1 MLQKVKNIFKKPMT
15 LITILGIACVPAL
28 YNISFLTSM
37 WDPYGRLDQLP
48 VAVVNQDQSASF
60 QDKTLT
66 IGDDMVDNMKESK
79 SLDFHFVSEKNAE
92 KGLEEGDYYMVIT
105 LPKDLSEKASSLLT
119 NQPEPITISY
129 QTSKGHSFVAS
140 KMGESAMEK
149 LKTSVS
155 ETITETYTTAVFDS
169 MGEIQIGMVEA
180 ADVSQQLTNGAS
192 QLESGSQTLSNGLTT
207 LTTSGQALVT
217 GANQLATGV
226 VSYTDGVNQ
235 AATGSQILSSG
246 LTTYTNGVASL
257 ASGAEQLNANSS
269 QLIAGVGQLQSGAS
283 QVEQLVTGANQL
295 QAGLEQLASSTSLSA
310 EQSSQIQA
318 LLTGLP
324 QLQVAINQLNDS
336 LSSIG
341 GLAVDNSTL
350 SSLLT
355 EMGAQA
361 QGLLTA
367 AQADKTASIEAL
379 QTTAT
384 YQNLPADQQAE
395 LVGALQNSPSAT
407 ATVAQ
412 TILDQ
417 LSQLSQTLSSLQSLS
432 GMATQISQL
441 QSAVGQI
448 NTAANQAL
456 PGATTAIENLSSG
469 LNQVNTALNQQVLPG
484 TQTLTSGVSQLQM
497 QLSGGASQLM
507 SGVTAYTAGVA
518 QLAAGGAQLA
528 AGGVQLVA
536 NNSSVQSGGGQ
547 LTSGLATLAS
557 NSSQLVS
564 GSGQLA
570 LGSQQ
575 LIAGADQLA
584 SGGKTL
590 TNSISSLRTGS
601 ETLTNS
607 LSSASQQLSVVS
619 VEDKNA
625 QAVSQPVTLEHSD
638 QDDVKTNGVGM
649 APYMVLMVAAL
660 SANVIFVKHI
670 DNRSYKNRWDWAKGK
685 LLLNGIIASLAAVI
699 LYGVLRLIGIEPA
712 HPMATLGLILLAS
725 WTFMA
730 LVTALVGWNNR
741 FGSFASL
748 IILLLQLGSSAGTYP
763 NELSPRFFQVIQP
776 YLPMTYSVSGL
787 RQTISMVGNSSHQ
800 VWILSLFLVGFMGLG
815 LLIYNQKD
823 E

>member
-15 LITILGIACVPAL
+15 VVTIIGIACVPAL

-48 VAVVNQDQSASF
+48 VAVINQDQSASF

-79 SLDFHFVSEKNAE
+79 SLDFHFVSEKDAE

-105 LPKDLSEKASSLLT
+105 LPEDLSEKASSLLT
-119 NQPEPITISY
+119 DQPEPITISY

-155 ETITETYTTAVFDS
+155 ETITKTYTTAVFDS
-169 MGEIQIGMVEA
+169 MREIQIGMVEV
-180 ADVSQQLTNGAS
+180 ADGSQQLTNGAS

-217 GANQLATGV
+217 GANQLATGL

-235 AATGSQILSSG
+235 AATGSQTLASG

-324 QLQVAINQLNDS
+324 QLQAAISQLNDS

-341 GLAVDNSTL
+341 GFAVDTSTL

-367 AQADKTASIEAL
+367 VQADKTASIEAL
-379 QTTAT
+379 QATAT
-384 YQNLPADQQAE
+384 YQNLTADQQAE
-395 LVGALQNSPSAT
+395 LVGALQNSPSTTAT
-407 ATVAQ
+407 AAQ
-412 TILDQ
+412 AILGQ
-417 LSQLSQTLSSLQSLS
+417 LSQLSQALSSLQSLS

-456 PGATTAIENLSSG
+456 PGATTAIETLSSG

-518 QLAAGGAQLA
+518 QLAAGGAQL
-528 AGGVQLVA
+528 VA
-536 NNSSVQSGGGQ
+536 NNSSIQSGGGQ

-570 LGSQQ
+570 SGSQQ
-575 LIAGADQLA
+575 LIAGADQLV

-590 TNSISSLRTGS
+590 TSGITSLRTGS

-625 QAVSQPVTLEHSD
+625 QAISQPVTLEHSD

-649 APYMVLMVAAL
+649 APYMVSVALMVAAL

-763 NELSPRFFQVIQP
+763 IELSPRFFQVIQP

-800 VWILSLFLVGFMGLG
+800 VWMLSLFLVGFMGLG

>member
-1 MLQKVKNIFKKPMT
+1 MSEKVKNFFKKPMT
-15 LITILGIACVPAL
+15 LITILGVSCVPAL

-79 SLDFHFVSEKNAE
+79 SLDFHFVSEKDAE

-105 LPKDLSEKASSLLT
+105 LPEDLSEKASSLLT
-119 NQPEPITISY
+119 NQPEPLTISY

-155 ETITETYTTAVFDS
+155 ETITKTYTTAVFDS
-169 MGEIQIGMVEA
+169 MREIQTGMVEA
-180 ADVSQQLTNGAS
+180 ADGSQQLTDGAS
-192 QLESGSQTLSNGLTT
+192 QLESGSETLSNGLTT
-207 LTTSGQALVT
+207 LTTSGQSLVP

-235 AATGSQILSSG
+235 AATGSQTLASG

-324 QLQVAINQLNDS
+324 QLQAAINQLNDS

-341 GLAVDNSTL
+341 GLIVDTSSL
-350 SSLLT
+350 SNLLT

-379 QTTAT
+379 QATAT

-395 LVGALQNSPSAT
+395 LVGALQNSPSTTVT
-407 ATVAQ
+407 AAQ
-412 TILDQ
+412 TILGQ
-417 LSQLSQTLSSLQSLS
+417 LSQLSQALSSLQSLS
-432 GMATQISQL
+432 GMATQMSQL

-469 LNQVNTALNQQVLPG
+469 LSQVNAALNQQVLPG
-484 TQTLTSGVSQLQM
+484 TQALTSGVSQLQT
-497 QLSGGASQLM
+497 QLSNGASQLM

-518 QLAAGGAQLA
+518 QLAAGGAQL
-528 AGGVQLVA
+528 VA
-536 NNSSVQSGGGQ
+536 NNSSIQSGGGQ
-547 LTSGLATLAS
+547 LTSGLATLAA

-590 TNSISSLRTGS
+590 TSGITSLRTGS

-649 APYMVLMVAAL
+649 APYMVSVALMVASL

-748 IILLLQLGSSAGTYP
+748 ILLLLQLGSSAGTYP
-763 NELSPRFFQVIQP
+763 IELSPRFFQVIQP

-815 LLIYNQKD
+815 LLIYRPT
-823 E
+823 EE

>member
-15 LITILGIACVPAL
+15 LVTIIGIACVPAL

-60 QDKTLT
+60 QDKNLT

-155 ETITETYTTAVFDS
+155 ETITKTYTTAVFDS
-169 MGEIQIGMVEA
+169 MREIQTGMVEA
-180 ADVSQQLTNGAS
+180 ADGSQQLTDGAS

-217 GANQLATGV
+217 GANQLAAGV

-235 AATGSQILSSG
+235 AATGSQTLSSG

-324 QLQVAINQLNDS
+324 QLQAAINQLNDS

-341 GLAVDNSTL
+341 GLTVDTSSL
-350 SSLLT
+350 SNLLT
-355 EMGAQA
+355 EMGSQT

-395 LVGALQNSPSAT
+395 LVGALQNSPSTTAT
-407 ATVAQ
+407 AAQ
-412 TILDQ
+412 AILDQ

-456 PGATTAIENLSSG
+456 PGATTAIETLSSG

-518 QLAAGGAQLA
+518 QLAAGGAQL
-528 AGGVQLVA
+528 VA
-536 NNSSVQSGGGQ
+536 NNSSIQSGGSQ
-547 LTSGLATLAS
+547 LTSGLGTLAS

-570 LGSQQ
+570 SGSQQ

-590 TNSISSLRTGS
+590 TSGITSLRTGS

-649 APYMVLMVAAL
+649 APYMVSVALMVAAL

-763 NELSPRFFQVIQP
+763 IELSPRFFRVIQP

>member
-15 LITILGIACVPAL
+15 LITILGVACVPAL

-79 SLDFHFVSEKNAE
+79 SLDFHFVSEKDAE

-119 NQPEPITISY
+119 NQPESITISY

-155 ETITETYTTAVFDS
+155 ETITKTYTTAVFDS
-169 MGEIQIGMVEA
+169 MREIQTGMVEA
-180 ADVSQQLTNGAS
+180 ADGSQQLTDGAS

-217 GANQLATGV
+217 GANQLATGL

-235 AATGSQILSSG
+235 AATGSQTLSSG
-246 LTTYTNGVASL
+246 LTTYTNGVANL
-257 ASGAEQLNANSS
+257 ASGAEQLNVNSS

-324 QLQVAINQLNDS
+324 QLQAAINQLNDS

-341 GLAVDNSTL
+341 GLAVDTSTL

-379 QTTAT
+379 QATAT
-384 YQNLPADQQAE
+384 YQNLTADQQAE
-395 LVGALQNSPSAT
+395 LVGALQNSPSTTMT
-407 ATVAQ
+407 AAQ
-412 TILDQ
+412 TILGQ
-417 LSQLSQTLSSLQSLS
+417 LSQLSQALSGLQSLS
-432 GMATQISQL
+432 GMAAQMSQL

-469 LNQVNTALNQQVLPG
+469 LSQVNTALNQQVLPG
-484 TQTLTSGVSQLQM
+484 TQALTSGVSQLQT
-497 QLSGGASQLM
+497 QLSSGASQLM

-518 QLAAGGAQLA
+518 QLAEGGAQLA
-528 AGGVQLVA
+528 A
-536 NNSSVQSGGGQ
+536 NNSSIQSGGSQ

-570 LGSQQ
+570 SGSQQ

-584 SGGKTL
+584 SGGQTL
-590 TNSISSLRTGS
+590 TSGISSLRTGS

-607 LSSASQQLSVVS
+607 LSSASQQLSVIS

-649 APYMVLMVAAL
+649 APYMVSVALMVVAL

-685 LLLNGIIASLAAVI
+685 LLLNGTIASLAAVI

-748 IILLLQLGSSAGTYP
+748 ILLLLQLGSSAGTYP
-763 NELSPRFFQVIQP
+763 IELSPRFFQVIQP

-800 VWILSLFLVGFMGLG
+800 VWMLSLFLVGFMGLG
-815 LLIYNQKD
+815 LMMYRPTED
-823 E
+823 

>member
-15 LITILGIACVPAL
+15 LVTIIGIACVPAL

-79 SLDFHFVSEKNAE
+79 SLDFHFVSEKDAE

-105 LPKDLSEKASSLLT
+105 LPEDLSEKASSLLT
-119 NQPEPITISY
+119 NQPEPLTISY

-155 ETITETYTTAVFDS
+155 ETITKTYATAVFDS
-169 MGEIQIGMVEA
+169 MREIQTGMVEA
-180 ADVSQQLTNGAS
+180 ADGSQQLTNGAS

-235 AATGSQILSSG
+235 AATGSQTLSSG

-269 QLIAGVGQLQSGAS
+269 QLIAGVGQLQTGAS

-324 QLQVAINQLNDS
+324 QLQAAINQLNDS

-341 GLAVDNSTL
+341 GLAVDTSTL

-379 QTTAT
+379 QATAT
-384 YQNLPADQQAE
+384 YQNLTADQQAE
-395 LVGALQNSPSAT
+395 LVGALQNSPSTTMT
-407 ATVAQ
+407 AAQ
-412 TILDQ
+412 TILGQ
-417 LSQLSQTLSSLQSLS
+417 LSQLSQALSGLQSLS
-432 GMATQISQL
+432 GMAAQMSQL

-469 LNQVNTALNQQVLPG
+469 LSQVNTALNQQVLPG
-484 TQTLTSGVSQLQM
+484 TQALTSGVSQLQT
-497 QLSGGASQLM
+497 QLSSGASQLM

-518 QLAAGGAQLA
+518 QLAEGGAQLA
-528 AGGVQLVA
+528 A
-536 NNSSVQSGGGQ
+536 NNSSIQSGGSQ

-570 LGSQQ
+570 SGSQQ

-584 SGGKTL
+584 SGGQTL
-590 TNSISSLRTGS
+590 TNGISSLRTGS

-607 LSSASQQLSVVS
+607 LSSASQQLSVIS

-649 APYMVLMVAAL
+649 APYMVSVALMVAAL

-685 LLLNGIIASLAAVI
+685 LLLNGTIASLAALI

-748 IILLLQLGSSAGTYP
+748 ILLLLQLGSSAGTYP
-763 NELSPRFFQVIQP
+763 IELSPRFFQVIQP

-787 RQTISMVGNSSHQ
+787 RQTISMIGNSSHQ
-800 VWILSLFLVGFMGLG
+800 VWMLSLFLIGFMGLG
-815 LLIYNQKD
+815 LLIYRPT
-823 E
+823 EE

>member
-1 MLQKVKNIFKKPMT
+1 
-15 LITILGIACVPAL
+15 
-28 YNISFLTSM
+28 
-37 WDPYGRLDQLP
+37 
-48 VAVVNQDQSASF
+48 
-60 QDKTLT
+60 
-66 IGDDMVDNMKESK
+66 
-79 SLDFHFVSEKNAE
+79 
-92 KGLEEGDYYMVIT
+92 
-105 LPKDLSEKASSLLT
+105 
-119 NQPEPITISY
+119 
-129 QTSKGHSFVAS
+129 
-140 KMGESAMEK
+140 
-149 LKTSVS
+149 
-155 ETITETYTTAVFDS
+155 
-169 MGEIQIGMVEA
+169 
-180 ADVSQQLTNGAS
+180 
-192 QLESGSQTLSNGLTT
+192 
-207 LTTSGQALVT
+207 
-217 GANQLATGV
+217 
-226 VSYTDGVNQ
+226 
-235 AATGSQILSSG
+235 
-246 LTTYTNGVASL
+246 
-257 ASGAEQLNANSS
+257 NSS

-283 QVEQLVTGANQL
+283 QVEQLVAGANQL

-324 QLQVAINQLNDS
+324 QLQAAINQLNDS

-341 GLAVDNSTL
+341 GLTVDTTTL

-379 QTTAT
+379 QATTT
-384 YQNLPADQQAE
+384 YQNLTADQQAE
-395 LVGALQNSPSAT
+395 LVGALQNSPSTTMT
-407 ATVAQ
+407 AAQ
-412 TILDQ
+412 MILGQ
-417 LSQLSQTLSSLQSLS
+417 LSQLSQALSSLQSLS
-432 GMATQISQL
+432 GMATQLGQL

-469 LNQVNTALNQQVLPG
+469 LSQVNTALNQQVLPG
-484 TQTLTSGVSQLQM
+484 TQALTGGVSQLQT
-497 QLSGGASQLM
+497 QLSSGASQLM

-518 QLAAGGAQLA
+518 QLAEGGA
-528 AGGVQLVA
+528 QLVA
-536 NNSSVQSGGGQ
+536 NNSSIQSGGSQ
-547 LTSGLATLAS
+547 LTSGLAILAA

-570 LGSQQ
+570 SGSQQ

-584 SGGKTL
+584 SGGQTL
-590 TNSISSLRTGS
+590 TSGITSLRTGS

-625 QAVSQPVTLEHSD
+625 QAISQPVTLEHSD

-649 APYMVLMVAAL
+649 APYMVSVALMVAAL

-685 LLLNGIIASLAAVI
+685 LLLNGAIASLAALI
-699 LYGVLRLIGIEPA
+699 LYGVLLLIGVDPA

-763 NELSPRFFQVIQP
+763 IELSPRFFQVIQP

-787 RQTISMVGNSSHQ
+787 RQTISMVGNSSYQ
-800 VWILSLFLVGFMGLG
+800 VWMLSLFLVGFMGLG
-815 LLIYNQKD
+815 LLIYNQNN

>member
-1 MLQKVKNIFKKPMT
+1 MLRKVKNIFKKPMT
-15 LITILGIACVPAL
+15 LVTIIGIACVPAL

-48 VAVVNQDQSASF
+48 VAVINQDQSASF

-79 SLDFHFVSEKNAE
+79 SLDFHFVSEKDAE

-105 LPKDLSEKASSLLT
+105 LPEDLSEKASSLLT

-155 ETITETYTTAVFDS
+155 ETITKTYTTAVFDS
-169 MGEIQIGMVEA
+169 MREIQIGMVEA
-180 ADVSQQLTNGAS
+180 ADGSQQLTNGAS

-207 LTTSGQALVT
+207 LTTSGQVLVT

-235 AATGSQILSSG
+235 AATGSQTLSSG

-257 ASGAEQLNANSS
+257 ALGAEQLNANSS

-324 QLQVAINQLNDS
+324 QLQAAINQLNDS

-341 GLAVDNSTL
+341 GITVDTSSL
-350 SSLLT
+350 SNLLT
-355 EMGAQA
+355 EMGSQT

-379 QTTAT
+379 QATAT
-384 YQNLPADQQAE
+384 YQNLTADQQAE
-395 LVGALQNSPSAT
+395 LVGALQNSPST
-407 ATVAQ
+407 TVTVAQ
-412 TILDQ
+412 TILGQ
-417 LSQLSQTLSSLQSLS
+417 LSQLSQAISSLQSLS
-432 GMATQISQL
+432 GMATQMSQL

-456 PGATTAIENLSSG
+456 PGATTVIENLSSG
-469 LNQVNTALNQQVLPG
+469 LSQVNTALNQQILPG
-484 TQTLTSGVSQLQM
+484 TQTLTSGVSQLQR

-518 QLAAGGAQLA
+518 QLAAGGAQL
-528 AGGVQLVA
+528 VA
-536 NNSSVQSGGGQ
+536 NNSSIQSGGGQ

-584 SGGKTL
+584 SGGQTL
-590 TNSISSLRTGS
+590 TSGITSLRTGS

-625 QAVSQPVTLEHSD
+625 QAISQPVTLEHSD

-649 APYMVLMVAAL
+649 APYMVSVALMVAAL

-685 LLLNGIIASLAAVI
+685 LLLNGIIASLAALI
-699 LYGVLRLIGIEPA
+699 LYGVLRLIGIDPA

-748 IILLLQLGSSAGTYP
+748 ILLLLQLGSSAGTYP
-763 NELSPRFFQVIQP
+763 IELSPRFFQVIQP

-800 VWILSLFLVGFMGLG
+800 VWMLSLFLVGFMGLG

>member
-15 LITILGIACVPAL
+15 LVTIIGIACVPAL

-37 WDPYGRLDQLP
+37 WDPYGRLGQLP
-48 VAVVNQDQSASF
+48 VAVVNQDQSASL
-60 QDKTLT
+60 QNKNLT
-66 IGDDMVDNMKESK
+66 IGDDMVNNMKESK
-79 SLDFHFVSEKNAE
+79 SLDFHFVSEKDAE

-105 LPKDLSEKASSLLT
+105 LPEDLSEKASSLLT

-155 ETITETYTTAVFDS
+155 ETITETYTSAVFDS
-169 MGEIQIGMVEA
+169 MREIQNGMVEA
-180 ADVSQQLTNGAS
+180 ADGSQQLTNGAS
-192 QLESGSQTLSNGLTT
+192 QLESGSQTLSNGLTS

-217 GANQLATGV
+217 
-226 VSYTDGVNQ
+226 
-235 AATGSQILSSG
+235 
-246 LTTYTNGVASL
+246 
-257 ASGAEQLNANSS
+257 
-269 QLIAGVGQLQSGAS
+269 GAS

-295 QAGLEQLASSTSLSA
+295 QAGLEQLTSSTSLSA

-324 QLQVAINQLNDS
+324 QLQAAISQLNDS

-341 GLAVDNSTL
+341 GLAVDTTTL
-350 SSLLT
+350 SNLLT

-361 QGLLTA
+361 QGLLTV
-367 AQADKTASIEAL
+367 AQADKIASIEAL
-379 QTTAT
+379 QATAT

-395 LVGALQNSPSAT
+395 LVGALQNSLSAT

-432 GMATQISQL
+432 GMATQMSQL

-456 PGATTAIENLSSG
+456 PGAATAIENLSSG
-469 LNQVNTALNQQVLPG
+469 LSQVNTALNQQVLPG
-484 TQTLTSGVSQLQM
+484 TQTLTSGVSQLQT
-497 QLSGGASQLM
+497 QLSNGASQLM

-518 QLAAGGAQLA
+518 QLAE
-528 AGGVQLVA
+528 GGVQLVA
-536 NNSSVQSGGGQ
+536 NNSSIQSGGGQ
-547 LTSGLATLAS
+547 LTSGLATLAA

-570 LGSQQ
+570 SGSQQ

-584 SGGKTL
+584 SGGQTL
-590 TNSISSLRTGS
+590 TSGISSLRTGS
-601 ETLTNS
+601 ETLTSS

-625 QAVSQPVTLEHSD
+625 KAVSQPVTLEHSD

-649 APYMVLMVAAL
+649 APYMVSVALMVAAL
-660 SANVIFVKHI
+660 SANVIFAKHI

-685 LLLNGIIASLAAVI
+685 LLLNGTIASLAAVI

-730 LVTALVGWNNR
+730 LVTALVGWDNR

-748 IILLLQLGSSAGTYP
+748 ILLLLQLGSSAGTYP
-763 NELSPRFFQVIQP
+763 IELSPRFFQVIQP

-800 VWILSLFLVGFMGLG
+800 VWMLSLFLVGFMGLG

>member
-15 LITILGIACVPAL
+15 LVTIIGIACVPAL

-79 SLDFHFVSEKNAE
+79 SLDFHFVSEKDAE

-105 LPKDLSEKASSLLT
+105 LPEDLSEKASSLLT
-119 NQPEPITISY
+119 NQPEPLTISY

-155 ETITETYTTAVFDS
+155 ETITKTYTTAVFDS
-169 MGEIQIGMVEA
+169 MREIQTGMVEA
-180 ADVSQQLTNGAS
+180 ADGSQQLTDGAS

-235 AATGSQILSSG
+235 AASGSQTLSSG

-324 QLQVAINQLNDS
+324 QLQAAINQLNDS

-341 GLAVDNSTL
+341 GLAVDTSTL

-379 QTTAT
+379 QATAT
-384 YQNLPADQQAE
+384 YQNLTADQQAE
-395 LVGALQNSPSAT
+395 LVGALQNSPSTTVT
-407 ATVAQ
+407 AAQ
-412 TILDQ
+412 TILGQ
-417 LSQLSQTLSSLQSLS
+417 LSQLSQALSSLQSLS
-432 GMATQISQL
+432 GMATQMSQL
-441 QSAVGQI
+441 QSAVSQI
-448 NTAANQAL
+448 NMAANQAL

-469 LNQVNTALNQQVLPG
+469 LSQVNTALNQQVLPG
-484 TQTLTSGVSQLQM
+484 TQALTSGVSQLQT
-497 QLSGGASQLM
+497 QLSNGASQLM

-518 QLAAGGAQLA
+518 QLAAGGAL
-528 AGGVQLVA
+528 LVA
-536 NNSSVQSGGGQ
+536 NNSSIQSGGGQ
-547 LTSGLATLAS
+547 LTSGLATLAA

-570 LGSQQ
+570 SGSQQ

-584 SGGKTL
+584 SGGQTL
-590 TNSISSLRTGS
+590 TDGISSLRTGS

-649 APYMVLMVAAL
+649 APYMVSVALMVAAL

-685 LLLNGIIASLAAVI
+685 LLLNGTIASLAALI
-699 LYGVLRLIGIEPA
+699 LYGVLRLIGIDPA

-763 NELSPRFFQVIQP
+763 IELSPRFFQVIQP

-800 VWILSLFLVGFMGLG
+800 VWMLSLFLVGFIGLG

>member
-15 LITILGIACVPAL
+15 LITILGVACVPAL

-48 VAVVNQDQSASF
+48 VAVINQDQSASF

-79 SLDFHFVSEKNAE
+79 SLDFHFVSEKDAE

-105 LPKDLSEKASSLLT
+105 LPEDLSEKASSLLT

-169 MGEIQIGMVEA
+169 MREIQNGMVEA
-180 ADVSQQLTNGAS
+180 ADGSQQLTDGAS

-235 AATGSQILSSG
+235 AAIGSQTLSSG

-324 QLQVAINQLNDS
+324 QLQAAINQLNDS

-341 GLAVDNSTL
+341 GLAVDTSTL

-379 QTTAT
+379 QATVT

-395 LVGALQNSPSAT
+395 LIGALQNSPSTT

-412 TILDQ
+412 TILGQ
-417 LSQLSQTLSSLQSLS
+417 LSQLSQALSSLQSLS

-441 QSAVGQI
+441 QSAVVQI

-469 LNQVNTALNQQVLPG
+469 LSQVNTALNQQVLPG
-484 TQTLTSGVSQLQM
+484 TQALTSGVSQLQT
-497 QLSGGASQLM
+497 QLSSGASQLM

-518 QLAAGGAQLA
+518 QLAEGGA
-528 AGGVQLVA
+528 QLVA
-536 NNSSVQSGGGQ
+536 NNSSIQSGGSQ
-547 LTSGLATLAS
+547 LTSGLATLAT

-570 LGSQQ
+570 SGSQQ

-584 SGGKTL
+584 SGGQTL
-590 TNSISSLRTGS
+590 TSGISSLRTGS

-649 APYMVLMVAAL
+649 APYMVSVALMVAAL

-670 DNRSYKNRWDWAKGK
+670 DNCSYKNRWDWAKGK
-685 LLLNGIIASLAAVI
+685 LLLNGTIASLAAVI
-699 LYGVLRLIGIEPA
+699 LYGVLRLIGIDPA

-748 IILLLQLGSSAGTYP
+748 ILLLLQLGSSAGTYP
-763 NELSPRFFQVIQP
+763 IELSPRFFQVIQP
-776 YLPMTYSVSGL
+776 YLPMTYSVSSL

-800 VWILSLFLVGFMGLG
+800 VWILSLFLVGFIGLG
-815 LLIYNQKD
+815 LLIYNQNN

>member
-15 LITILGIACVPAL
+15 LITILGVACVPAL

-66 IGDDMVDNMKESK
+66 IGDDMVDNMKESQ
-79 SLDFHFVSEKNAE
+79 SLDFHFVSEKDAE

-105 LPKDLSEKASSLLT
+105 LPEDLSEKASSLLT
-119 NQPEPITISY
+119 NQPEPLTISY

-155 ETITETYTTAVFDS
+155 ETITETYMTAVFDS
-169 MGEIQIGMVEA
+169 MREIQTGLVEA
-180 ADVSQQLTNGAS
+180 ADGSQQLTNGAS

-235 AATGSQILSSG
+235 AATGSQTLSSG

-324 QLQVAINQLNDS
+324 QLQAAISQLNDS

-341 GLAVDNSTL
+341 GLAVDTSTL

-367 AQADKTASIEAL
+367 AQADKTTSIEAL
-379 QTTAT
+379 QATAT
-384 YQNLPADQQAE
+384 YQNLTVDQQAE
-395 LVGALQNSPSAT
+395 LVGALQNSPST
-407 ATVAQ
+407 TVTVAQ

-417 LSQLSQTLSSLQSLS
+417 LSQLSQALSSLQSLS
-432 GMATQISQL
+432 GMATQMSQL

-484 TQTLTSGVSQLQM
+484 TQALTSGVSQLQT
-497 QLSGGASQLM
+497 QLSSGASQLM

-518 QLAAGGAQLA
+518 QLAEGGAQLA
-528 AGGVQLVA
+528 A
-536 NNSSVQSGGGQ
+536 NNSSIQSGGSQ

-570 LGSQQ
+570 SGSQQ

-584 SGGKTL
+584 SGGQTL
-590 TNSISSLRTGS
+590 TSGISSLRTGS

-607 LSSASQQLSVVS
+607 LSSASQQLSVIS

-649 APYMVLMVAAL
+649 APYMVSVALMVAAL

-685 LLLNGIIASLAAVI
+685 LLLNGTIASLAALI
-699 LYGVLRLIGIEPA
+699 LYGVLRLIGIDPA

-763 NELSPRFFQVIQP
+763 IELSPRFFQVIQP

-787 RQTISMVGNSSHQ
+787 RQTISMIGNSSHQ
-800 VWILSLFLVGFMGLG
+800 VWMLSLFLVGFMGLG
-815 LLIYNQKD
+815 LMMYRPTED
-823 E
+823 

>member
-15 LITILGIACVPAL
+15 LVTIIGIACVPAL

-48 VAVVNQDQSASF
+48 VAVINQDQSASF

-79 SLDFHFVSEKNAE
+79 SLDFHFVSEKDAE

-105 LPKDLSEKASSLLT
+105 LPEDLSEKASSLLT

-149 LKTSVS
+149 LKISVS
-155 ETITETYTTAVFDS
+155 ETITKTYTTAVFDS
-169 MGEIQIGMVEA
+169 MKEIQTGMVEA
-180 ADVSQQLTNGAS
+180 ADGSQQLTNGAS

-217 GANQLATGV
+217 GANQLTTGV

-235 AATGSQILSSG
+235 AATGSQTLASG

-324 QLQVAINQLNDS
+324 QLQAAISQLNDS

-341 GLAVDNSTL
+341 GFAVDTSTL

-367 AQADKTASIEAL
+367 VQADKTASIEAL
-379 QTTAT
+379 QATAT
-384 YQNLPADQQAE
+384 YQNLTADQQAE

-412 TILDQ
+412 TILGQ
-417 LSQLSQTLSSLQSLS
+417 LSQLSQALSSLQSLS
-432 GMATQISQL
+432 GMATQISLL

-469 LNQVNTALNQQVLPG
+469 LNQVNTALNQQILPG
-484 TQTLTSGVSQLQM
+484 TQTLTSGVGQLQM

-518 QLAAGGAQLA
+518 QLAAGGAQL
-528 AGGVQLVA
+528 VA
-536 NNSSVQSGGGQ
+536 NNSSIQSGGGQ

-570 LGSQQ
+570 SGSQQ

-590 TNSISSLRTGS
+590 TSGITSLRTGS

-649 APYMVLMVAAL
+649 APYMVSVALMVAAL

-712 HPMATLGLILLAS
+712 HPMATLGIILLAS

-763 NELSPRFFQVIQP
+763 IELSPRFFQVIQP

-815 LLIYNQKD
+815 LLIYNQNN

>member
-1 MLQKVKNIFKKPMT
+1 MSEKVKNFFTRPMT
-15 LITILGIACVPAL
+15 LITIIGIACVPAL

-37 WDPYGRLDQLP
+37 WDPYGRLNQLP
-48 VAVVNQDQSASF
+48 VAVVNQDQSATF

-66 IGDDMVDNMKESK
+66 IGDDMVDDMKESK
-79 SLDFHFVSEKNAE
+79 SLDFHFVSEKDAE

-105 LPKDLSEKASSLLT
+105 LPEDLSEKASSLLT
-119 NQPEPITISY
+119 DQPEHLTISY

-140 KMGESAMEK
+140 KMSESAMEK
-149 LKTSVS
+149 LKASVS
-155 ETITETYTTAVFDS
+155 ERITETYTSAVFDS
-169 MGEIQIGMVEA
+169 MGEIQSGMVEA
-180 ADVSQQLTNGAS
+180 ADGSQQLTDGAS
-192 QLESGSQTLSNGLTT
+192 QLETGSQTLSSGLST
-207 LTTSGQALVT
+207 LSSSGQSLVT

-235 AATGSQILSSG
+235 AASGSQTLSSG

-324 QLQVAINQLNDS
+324 QLQAAINQLNDR

-341 GLAVDNSTL
+341 GVAVDTSTL
-350 SSLLT
+350 SSLMT

-379 QTTAT
+379 QATAT
-384 YQNLPADQQAE
+384 YQNLTADQQAE
-395 LVGALQNSPSAT
+395 LVGALQNSPST
-407 ATVAQ
+407 TVAAAQ
-412 TILDQ
+412 TILGQ
-417 LSQLSQTLSSLQSLS
+417 LSQLSQALSSL
-432 GMATQISQL
+432 GTQLGQL

-469 LNQVNTALNQQVLPG
+469 LSQVNTGLNQQVLPG
-484 TQTLTSGVSQLQM
+484 TQALTSGVSQLQT
-497 QLSGGASQLM
+497 QLSSGASQLM

-518 QLAAGGAQLA
+518 QLAEGGA
-528 AGGVQLVA
+528 QLVA
-536 NNSSVQSGGGQ
+536 NNSSIQSGGSQ
-547 LTSGLATLAS
+547 LTSGLATLAA

-570 LGSQQ
+570 SGSQQ

-584 SGGKTL
+584 SGGQTL
-590 TNSISSLRTGS
+590 TSGISTLLVGS

-607 LSSASQQLSVVS
+607 LSSASQQLSVIS

-649 APYMVLMVAAL
+649 APYMVSVALMVAAL

-685 LLLNGIIASLAAVI
+685 LLLNGAIASLAALI
-699 LYGVLRLIGIEPA
+699 LYGVLLLIGVDPA

-748 IILLLQLGSSAGTYP
+748 ILLLLQLGSSAGTYP
-763 NELSPRFFQVIQP
+763 IELSPKFFKVIQP

-787 RQTISMVGNSSHQ
+787 RQTISMVGNSSYQ
-800 VWILSLFLVGFMGLG
+800 VWMLSLFLAGFMGLG
-815 LLIYNQKD
+815 LLIYNQNN

>member
-1 MLQKVKNIFKKPMT
+1 M
-15 LITILGIACVPAL
+15 
-28 YNISFLTSM
+28 
-37 WDPYGRLDQLP
+37 DPYGRLDQLP

-79 SLDFHFVSEKNAE
+79 SLDFHFVSETDAE

-105 LPKDLSEKASSLLT
+105 LPEDLSEKASSLLT
-119 NQPEPITISY
+119 DQPEPLTISY

-149 LKTSVS
+149 LKESVS
-155 ETITETYTTAVFDS
+155 ETITETYTSAVFDS
-169 MGEIQIGMVEA
+169 MGEIQNGMVKA
-180 ADVSQQLTNGAS
+180 ADGSQQLTNGAS

-207 LTTSGQALVT
+207 LTTSGQSLVT
-217 GANQLATGV
+217 GANQLATGL

-235 AATGSQILSSG
+235 AATGSQTLSSG

-295 QAGLEQLASSTSLSA
+295 QAGLKQLASSTSLSA

-324 QLQVAINQLNDS
+324 QLQAAINQLNDS
-336 LSSIG
+336 LSSMG
-341 GLAVDNSTL
+341 GLAVDTTTL

-367 AQADKTASIEAL
+367 AQADKTASIAAL
-379 QTTAT
+379 QATAT
-384 YQNLPADQQAE
+384 YQNLTADQQAE
-395 LVGALQNSPSAT
+395 LVGALQNSPSTTMT
-407 ATVAQ
+407 AAQ
-412 TILDQ
+412 TILGQ
-417 LSQLSQTLSSLQSLS
+417 LSQLSQALSSLQSLS
-432 GMATQISQL
+432 GMATQMSQL

-469 LNQVNTALNQQVLPG
+469 LSQVNTALNQQVLPG
-484 TQTLTSGVSQLQM
+484 TQTLTSGVSQLQT
-497 QLSGGASQLM
+497 QLSNGASQLM

-518 QLAAGGAQLA
+518 QLATGGA
-528 AGGVQLVA
+528 QLVA
-536 NNSSVQSGGGQ
+536 NNSSIQSGGGQ

-570 LGSQQ
+570 SGSQQ

-584 SGGKTL
+584 SGGQTL
-590 TNSISSLRTGS
+590 TSGISSLRTGS

-649 APYMVLMVAAL
+649 APYMISVALMVAAL
-660 SANVIFVKHI
+660 STNVIFVKHI

-685 LLLNGIIASLAAVI
+685 LLLNGTIASLAAVI
-699 LYGVLRLIGIEPA
+699 LYGVLRLIGIDPA

-730 LVTALVGWNNR
+730 LVTALVGWNDR

-748 IILLLQLGSSAGTYP
+748 ILLLLELGSSAGTYP
-763 NELSPRFFQVIQP
+763 IELSPRFFQVIQP

-800 VWILSLFLVGFMGLG
+800 VWMLSLFLVGFMGLG
-815 LLIYNQKD
+815 LLIYRQKD

>member
-180 ADVSQQLTNGAS
+180 ADGSQQLTNGAS

-518 QLAAGGAQLA
+518 QLAAGVAQLA

-536 NNSSVQSGGGQ
+536 NNSSVQSEGGQ

-590 TNSISSLRTGS
+590 TNGISSLRTGS

>member
-15 LITILGIACVPAL
+15 LITILGVACVPAL

-60 QDKTLT
+60 QDQTLT
-66 IGDDMVDNMKESK
+66 IGDDMVDNMKESQ
-79 SLDFHFVSEKNAE
+79 SLDFHFVSEKDAE

-105 LPKDLSEKASSLLT
+105 LPEDLSEKASSLLT
-119 NQPEPITISY
+119 DQPEPITISY

-149 LKTSVS
+149 LKSSVS
-155 ETITETYTTAVFDS
+155 ETITKTYTTAVFDS
-169 MGEIQIGMVEA
+169 MREIQTGMVEA
-180 ADVSQQLTNGAS
+180 ADGSQQLTDGAS

-235 AATGSQILSSG
+235 AATGSQTLSSG

-324 QLQVAINQLNDS
+324 QLQAAISQLNDS

-341 GLAVDNSTL
+341 GLAVDTSTL

-384 YQNLPADQQAE
+384 YQNLTADQQAE
-395 LVGALQNSPSAT
+395 LVGALQNSPSTTAT
-407 ATVAQ
+407 AAQ
-412 TILDQ
+412 AILGQ
-417 LSQLSQTLSSLQSLS
+417 LSQLSQALSSLQSLS
-432 GMATQISQL
+432 GMATQMSQL

-456 PGATTAIENLSSG
+456 PGAAIAIENLSSG
-469 LNQVNTALNQQVLPG
+469 LSQVNTALNQQVLPG
-484 TQTLTSGVSQLQM
+484 TQALTSGVSQLQT
-497 QLSGGASQLM
+497 QLSNGASQLM

-518 QLAAGGAQLA
+518 QLAAGGAQL
-528 AGGVQLVA
+528 VA
-536 NNSSVQSGGGQ
+536 NNSSIQSGGGQ

-570 LGSQQ
+570 SGSQQ

-584 SGGKTL
+584 SGGQTL
-590 TNSISSLRTGS
+590 TSGISSLRTGS

-649 APYMVLMVAAL
+649 APYMVSVALMVAAL

-685 LLLNGIIASLAAVI
+685 LLLNGTIASLAAVI
-699 LYGVLRLIGIEPA
+699 LSGVLRLIGIEPA

-748 IILLLQLGSSAGTYP
+748 ILLLLQLGSSAGTYP
-763 NELSPRFFQVIQP
+763 IELSPRFFQVIQP

-787 RQTISMVGNSSHQ
+787 RQTISMAGNSSHQ
-800 VWILSLFLVGFMGLG
+800 VWVLSLFLVGFMGLG
-815 LLIYNQKD
+815 LMMYRPTED
-823 E
+823 

>member
-1 MLQKVKNIFKKPMT
+1 MLRKVKNIFKKPMT
-15 LITILGIACVPAL
+15 LVTIIGVACVPAL

-48 VAVVNQDQSASF
+48 VAVINQDQSASF

-79 SLDFHFVSEKNAE
+79 SLDFHFVSEKDAE

-105 LPKDLSEKASSLLT
+105 LPEDLSEKATSLLT

-169 MGEIQIGMVEA
+169 MREIQTGMVEA
-180 ADVSQQLTNGAS
+180 ADGSQQLTNGAS

-207 LTTSGQALVT
+207 LTTSGQALLT
-217 GANQLATGV
+217 GANQLATGL

-235 AATGSQILSSG
+235 AATGSQTLSSG

-324 QLQVAINQLNDS
+324 QLQAAIGQLNDS

-341 GLAVDNSTL
+341 GLAVDTSTL

-367 AQADKTASIEAL
+367 VQTDKTASIEAL
-379 QTTAT
+379 QATAT

-395 LVGALQNSPSAT
+395 LVGALQNSPSTT

-432 GMATQISQL
+432 GMATQMNQL

-448 NTAANQAL
+448 NTVANQAL

-469 LNQVNTALNQQVLPG
+469 LNQVNTALNQQILPG
-484 TQTLTSGVSQLQM
+484 TQTLTSGVSQLQR
-497 QLSGGASQLM
+497 QLSSGASQLM

-518 QLAAGGAQLA
+518 QLAAGVA
-528 AGGVQLVA
+528 QLVA
-536 NNSSVQSGGGQ
+536 NNSSIQSGGDQ

-557 NSSQLVS
+557 NSGQLVS

-590 TNSISSLRTGS
+590 TSGITSLRTGS

-649 APYMVLMVAAL
+649 APYMVSVALMVAAL

-699 LYGVLRLIGIEPA
+699 LYGVLRLIGIESA

-763 NELSPRFFQVIQP
+763 IELSPRFFQIIQP
-776 YLPMTYSVSGL
+776 YLPMTYSVSGF

-800 VWILSLFLVGFMGLG
+800 VWMLSLFLVGFMGFG

>member
-15 LITILGIACVPAL
+15 LVTILGIACVPAL

-60 QDKTLT
+60 QDKILT

-79 SLDFHFVSEKNAE
+79 SLDFHFVSEKDAE

-105 LPKDLSEKASSLLT
+105 LPEDLSEKASSLLT

-169 MGEIQIGMVEA
+169 MREIQTGMVEA
-180 ADVSQQLTNGAS
+180 ADGSQQLTDGAS

-235 AATGSQILSSG
+235 AASGSQTLSSG

-324 QLQVAINQLNDS
+324 QLQAAINQLNDS

-341 GLAVDNSTL
+341 ELAVDTSSL
-350 SSLLT
+350 SNLLT

-379 QTTAT
+379 QATAT
-384 YQNLPADQQAE
+384 YQNLTADQQAE

-407 ATVAQ
+407 VTVAQ

-417 LSQLSQTLSSLQSLS
+417 LSQLSQALSSLQSLS
-432 GMATQISQL
+432 GMATQMSQL
-441 QSAVGQI
+441 QSAVSQI

-469 LNQVNTALNQQVLPG
+469 LSQVNTALNQQVLPG
-484 TQTLTSGVSQLQM
+484 TQALTSGVSQLQM
-497 QLSGGASQLM
+497 QLSSGASQLM

-518 QLAAGGAQLA
+518 QLAAGGAQL
-528 AGGVQLVA
+528 VA
-536 NNSSVQSGGGQ
+536 NNSSIQSGGDQ
-547 LTSGLATLAS
+547 LTSGLATLAA

-570 LGSQQ
+570 SGSQQ

-584 SGGKTL
+584 SGGQTL
-590 TNSISSLRTGS
+590 TSSISSLRTGS

-649 APYMVLMVAAL
+649 APYMVSVALMVAAL

-685 LLLNGIIASLAAVI
+685 FLLNGTIASLAAVI
-699 LYGVLRLIGIEPA
+699 LYGVLRLIGIDPA
-712 HPMATLGLILLAS
+712 HPMVTLGLILLAS

-748 IILLLQLGSSAGTYP
+748 ILLLLQLGSSAGTYP
-763 NELSPRFFQVIQP
+763 IELSPRFFQVIQP

-800 VWILSLFLVGFMGLG
+800 VWMLSLFLAGFMGLG
-815 LLIYNQKD
+815 LLIYNQNN

>member
-1 MLQKVKNIFKKPMT
+1 MSEKVKNFFTRPMT
-15 LITILGIACVPAL
+15 LITIIGIACVPAL

-48 VAVVNQDQSASF
+48 VAVVNQDQSATF

-66 IGDDMVDNMKESK
+66 IGDDMVDDMKESK
-79 SLDFHFVSEKNAE
+79 SLDFHFVSEKDAE

-105 LPKDLSEKASSLLT
+105 LPEDLSEKASSLLT
-119 NQPEPITISY
+119 DQPEHLTISY

-140 KMGESAMEK
+140 KMSESAMEK
-149 LKTSVS
+149 LKASVS
-155 ETITETYTTAVFDS
+155 ERITETYTSAVFDS
-169 MGEIQIGMVEA
+169 MGEIQSGMVEA
-180 ADVSQQLTNGAS
+180 ADGSQQLTDGAS
-192 QLESGSQTLSNGLTT
+192 QLETGSQTLSSGLST
-207 LTTSGQALVT
+207 LSSSGQSLVT

-235 AATGSQILSSG
+235 AASGSQTLSSG

-257 ASGAEQLNANSS
+257 ASGAEQINANSS

-324 QLQVAINQLNDS
+324 QLQAAINQLNDR

-341 GLAVDNSTL
+341 GVPVDTSTL
-350 SSLLT
+350 SSLMT

-367 AQADKTASIEAL
+367 AQADKTASIAAL
-379 QTTAT
+379 QATAT
-384 YQNLPADQQAE
+384 YQNLTADQQAE
-395 LVGALQNSPSAT
+395 LVGALQNSPST
-407 ATVAQ
+407 TVAAAQ
-412 TILDQ
+412 TILGQ
-417 LSQLSQTLSSLQSLS
+417 LSQLSQALS
-432 GMATQISQL
+432 GLRTQLGQL

-469 LNQVNTALNQQVLPG
+469 LSQVNTALNQQVLPG
-484 TQTLTSGVSQLQM
+484 TQALTTGVSHLQT
-497 QLSGGASQLM
+497 QLSSGASQLM

-518 QLAAGGAQLA
+518 QLAEGGA
-528 AGGVQLVA
+528 QLVA
-536 NNSSVQSGGGQ
+536 NNSSIQSGGSQ
-547 LTSGLATLAS
+547 LTSGLATLAA

-570 LGSQQ
+570 SGSQQ

-584 SGGKTL
+584 SGGQTL
-590 TNSISSLRTGS
+590 TSGISTLLVGS

-607 LSSASQQLSVVS
+607 LSSASQQLSVIS

-649 APYMVLMVAAL
+649 APYMVSVALMVAAL

-685 LLLNGIIASLAAVI
+685 LLLNGAIASLAALI
-699 LYGVLRLIGIEPA
+699 LYGVLLLIGVDPA

-763 NELSPRFFQVIQP
+763 IELSPRFFQVIQP

-787 RQTISMVGNSSHQ
+787 RQTISMAGNSSHQ
-800 VWILSLFLVGFMGLG
+800 VWMLSLFLVGFMGLG
-815 LLIYNQKD
+815 LLIYNQNN

>member
-1 MLQKVKNIFKKPMT
+1 MLQKVKNIFKKPMM
-15 LITILGIACVPAL
+15 LVTIIGIACVPAL

-48 VAVVNQDQSASF
+48 VAVINQDQSASL

-79 SLDFHFVSEKNAE
+79 SLDFHFVSERDAE

-169 MGEIQIGMVEA
+169 MREIQTGMVEA
-180 ADVSQQLTNGAS
+180 ADGSQQLTNGAS

-235 AATGSQILSSG
+235 AATGSQTLSSG

-324 QLQVAINQLNDS
+324 QLQAAINQLNDS

-341 GLAVDNSTL
+341 GLTVDTSSL
-350 SSLLT
+350 SNLLT
-355 EMGAQA
+355 EMGSQT

-379 QTTAT
+379 QATAT
-384 YQNLPADQQAE
+384 YQNLTADQQAE
-395 LVGALQNSPSAT
+395 LVGALQNSPST
-407 ATVAQ
+407 TVTVAQ
-412 TILDQ
+412 TILGQ
-417 LSQLSQTLSSLQSLS
+417 LSQLSQALSSLQSLS
-432 GMATQISQL
+432 GMATQMSQL

-469 LNQVNTALNQQVLPG
+469 LSQVNTALNQQVLPG
-484 TQTLTSGVSQLQM
+484 TQTLTNGVSQLQM

-518 QLAAGGAQLA
+518 QLAAGGAQL
-528 AGGVQLVA
+528 VA
-536 NNSSVQSGGGQ
+536 NNSSIQSGGGQ
-547 LTSGLATLAS
+547 LTSGLAILAA

-570 LGSQQ
+570 SGSQQ
-575 LIAGADQLA
+575 LIAGAEQLA
-584 SGGKTL
+584 SGGQTL
-590 TNSISSLRTGS
+590 TSGITSLRTGS

-649 APYMVLMVAAL
+649 APYMVSVALMVAAL

-730 LVTALVGWNNR
+730 LVTALVGWDNR

-763 NELSPRFFQVIQP
+763 IELSPRFFQVIQP

-800 VWILSLFLVGFMGLG
+800 VWMLSLFLVGFMGLG

>member
-60 QDKTLT
+60 QDKNLT

-79 SLDFHFVSEKNAE
+79 SLDFHFISEKNAE

-155 ETITETYTTAVFDS
+155 ETITKTYTTAVFDS
-169 MGEIQIGMVEA
+169 MREIQTGMVEA
-180 ADVSQQLTNGAS
+180 ADGSQQLTDGAS

-217 GANQLATGV
+217 GANQLAAGV

-235 AATGSQILSSG
+235 AATGSQTLSSG

-324 QLQVAINQLNDS
+324 QLQAAINQLNDS

-341 GLAVDNSTL
+341 GLTVDTSSL
-350 SSLLT
+350 SNLLT
-355 EMGAQA
+355 EMGSQT

-379 QTTAT
+379 QATAT
-384 YQNLPADQQAE
+384 YQNLTADQQAE
-395 LVGALQNSPSAT
+395 LVGALQNSPST
-407 ATVAQ
+407 TVTVAQ
-412 TILDQ
+412 TILGQ
-417 LSQLSQTLSSLQSLS
+417 LSQLSQALSSLQSLS
-432 GMATQISQL
+432 GMATQMSQL

-469 LNQVNTALNQQVLPG
+469 LSQVNTALNQQVLPG
-484 TQTLTSGVSQLQM
+484 TQALTSGVSQLQT
-497 QLSGGASQLM
+497 QLSNGASQLM

-518 QLAAGGAQLA
+518 QLAEGGA
-528 AGGVQLVA
+528 QLVA
-536 NNSSVQSGGGQ
+536 NNSSIQSGGGQ

-557 NSSQLVS
+557 NSNQLVS

-570 LGSQQ
+570 SGSQQ
-575 LIAGADQLA
+575 LIAGAEQLA
-584 SGGKTL
+584 SGGQTL
-590 TNSISSLRTGS
+590 TSGITSLRTGS

-649 APYMVLMVAAL
+649 APYMVSVALMVAAL

-763 NELSPRFFQVIQP
+763 IELSPRFFQVIQP

-800 VWILSLFLVGFMGLG
+800 VWMLSLFLVGFMGLG

>member
-15 LITILGIACVPAL
+15 LITVLGVACVPAL

-79 SLDFHFVSEKNAE
+79 SLDFHFVSEKDAE

-105 LPKDLSEKASSLLT
+105 LPEDLSEKASSLLT
-119 NQPEPITISY
+119 NQPEPLMISY

-155 ETITETYTTAVFDS
+155 ETITKTYTTAVFDS
-169 MGEIQIGMVEA
+169 MREIQTGMVEA
-180 ADVSQQLTNGAS
+180 ADGSQQLTDGAS

-217 GANQLATGV
+217 GANQLATGL

-235 AATGSQILSSG
+235 ATTGSQTLSSG

-324 QLQVAINQLNDS
+324 QLQAAINQLNDS

-341 GLAVDNSTL
+341 GLAVDTSTL

-379 QTTAT
+379 QATAT
-384 YQNLPADQQAE
+384 YQNLTADQQAE
-395 LVGALQNSPSAT
+395 LVGALQNSPSTTMT
-407 ATVAQ
+407 AAQ
-412 TILDQ
+412 TILGQ
-417 LSQLSQTLSSLQSLS
+417 LSQLSQALSGLQSLS
-432 GMATQISQL
+432 GMAAQMSQL

-469 LNQVNTALNQQVLPG
+469 LSQVNTALNQQVLPG
-484 TQTLTSGVSQLQM
+484 TQALTSGVSQLQT
-497 QLSGGASQLM
+497 QLSSGASQLM

-518 QLAAGGAQLA
+518 QLAEGGAQLA
-528 AGGVQLVA
+528 A
-536 NNSSVQSGGGQ
+536 NNSSIQSGGSQ

-570 LGSQQ
+570 SGSQQ

-584 SGGKTL
+584 SGGQTL
-590 TNSISSLRTGS
+590 TSGISSLRTGS

-607 LSSASQQLSVVS
+607 LSSASQQLSVIS

-649 APYMVLMVAAL
+649 APYMVSVALMVVAL

-685 LLLNGIIASLAAVI
+685 LLLNGTIASLAAVI

-748 IILLLQLGSSAGTYP
+748 ILLLLQLGSSAGTYP
-763 NELSPRFFQVIQP
+763 IELSPRFFQVIQP

-800 VWILSLFLVGFMGLG
+800 VWMLSLFLVGFMGLG
-815 LLIYNQKD
+815 LMMYRPTED
-823 E
+823 

>member
-15 LITILGIACVPAL
+15 LVTIIGIACVPAL

-79 SLDFHFVSEKNAE
+79 SLDFHFVSEKDAE

-105 LPKDLSEKASSLLT
+105 LPEDLSEKASSLLT
-119 NQPEPITISY
+119 NQPEPLTISY

-155 ETITETYTTAVFDS
+155 ETITKTYTTAVFDS
-169 MGEIQIGMVEA
+169 MREIQTGMVEA
-180 ADVSQQLTNGAS
+180 ADGSQQLTDGAS

-217 GANQLATGV
+217 GANQLATGL

-235 AATGSQILSSG
+235 ATTGSQTLSSG

-295 QAGLEQLASSTSLSA
+295 QAGLEQLASSTSLSV
-310 EQSSQIQA
+310 EQSNQIQA

-324 QLQVAINQLNDS
+324 QLQAAISQLNDS

-341 GLAVDNSTL
+341 GLTVDTSSL
-350 SSLLT
+350 SNLLT

-379 QTTAT
+379 QATAT
-384 YQNLPADQQAE
+384 YQNLTADQQAE
-395 LVGALQNSPSAT
+395 LVGALQNSPST
-407 ATVAQ
+407 TVTVAQ
-412 TILDQ
+412 TILGQ
-417 LSQLSQTLSSLQSLS
+417 LSQLSQALSSLQSLS
-432 GMATQISQL
+432 GLGTQLGQL

-469 LNQVNTALNQQVLPG
+469 LSQVNTALNQQVLPG
-484 TQTLTSGVSQLQM
+484 TQTLTSGVSQLQT
-497 QLSGGASQLM
+497 QLSNGASQLM

-518 QLAAGGAQLA
+518 QLAEGGA
-528 AGGVQLVA
+528 QLVA
-536 NNSSVQSGGGQ
+536 NNSSIQSGGSQ

-570 LGSQQ
+570 SGSQQ

-584 SGGKTL
+584 SGGQTL
-590 TNSISSLRTGS
+590 TSGISSLRTGS

-649 APYMVLMVAAL
+649 APYMVSVALMVAAL

-685 LLLNGIIASLAAVI
+685 LLLNGTIASLAAVI

-748 IILLLQLGSSAGTYP
+748 ILLLLQLGSSAGTYP
-763 NELSPRFFQVIQP
+763 IELSPRFFQVIQP

-800 VWILSLFLVGFMGLG
+800 VWMLSLFLVGFMGLG
-815 LLIYNQKD
+815 LMMYRPTED
-823 E
+823 

>member
-1 MLQKVKNIFKKPMT
+1 MSKGVIMSEKVKNFFTRPMT
-15 LITILGIACVPAL
+15 LITIIGIACVPAL

-48 VAVVNQDQSASF
+48 VAVVNQDQSATF

-79 SLDFHFVSEKNAE
+79 SLDFHFVSEKDAE
-92 KGLEEGDYYMVIT
+92 SGLEQGDYYMVIT
-105 LPKDLSEKASSLLT
+105 LPEDLSEKASSLLT
-119 NQPEPITISY
+119 DQPEHLTISY

-140 KMGESAMEK
+140 KMSESAMEK
-149 LKTSVS
+149 LKASVS
-155 ETITETYTTAVFDS
+155 ETITETYTSAVFDS
-169 MGEIQIGMVEA
+169 MGEIQSGMVEA
-180 ADVSQQLTNGAS
+180 ADGSQQLTDGAS
-192 QLESGSQTLSNGLTT
+192 QLETGSQTLSSGLST
-207 LTTSGQALVT
+207 LSSSGQSLVT

-235 AATGSQILSSG
+235 AASGSQTLSSG

-257 ASGAEQLNANSS
+257 ASGAEQINANSS

-324 QLQVAINQLNDS
+324 QLQAAINQLNDS

-341 GLAVDNSTL
+341 GVAVDTTTL
-350 SSLLT
+350 SSLLM
-355 EMGAQA
+355 EMRAQA

-379 QTTAT
+379 QATAT
-384 YQNLPADQQAE
+384 YQNLTADQQAE
-395 LVGALQNSPSAT
+395 LVGALQNSPST
-407 ATVAQ
+407 TVAAAQ
-412 TILDQ
+412 TILGQ
-417 LSQLSQTLSSLQSLS
+417 LSQRSQALSSL
-432 GMATQISQL
+432 GTQLGQL
-441 QSAVGQI
+441 QSAVGKI

-469 LNQVNTALNQQVLPG
+469 LSQVNTALNQQVLPG
-484 TQTLTSGVSQLQM
+484 TQALTTGVSQLQT
-497 QLSGGASQLM
+497 QLSSGASQLM

-518 QLAAGGAQLA
+518 QLAEGGA
-528 AGGVQLVA
+528 QLVA
-536 NNSSVQSGGGQ
+536 NNSSIQSGGSQ
-547 LTSGLATLAS
+547 LTSGLATLAA

-570 LGSQQ
+570 SGSQQ

-584 SGGKTL
+584 SGGQTL
-590 TNSISSLRTGS
+590 TSGISTLLVGS

-607 LSSASQQLSVVS
+607 LSSASQQLSVIS
-619 VEDKNA
+619 VEEKNA

-649 APYMVLMVAAL
+649 APYMVSVALMVAAL

-685 LLLNGIIASLAAVI
+685 LLLNGAIASLAALI
-699 LYGVLRLIGIEPA
+699 LYGVLLLIGVDPA

-748 IILLLQLGSSAGTYP
+748 ILLLLQLGSSAGTYP
-763 NELSPRFFQVIQP
+763 IELSPQFFKVIQP

-787 RQTISMVGNSSHQ
+787 RQTISMAGNSSHQ
-800 VWILSLFLVGFMGLG
+800 VWMLSLFLAGFMGLG
-815 LLIYNQKD
+815 LLIYNQNN

>member
-1 MLQKVKNIFKKPMT
+1 MLRKVKNIFKKPMT

-66 IGDDMVDNMKESK
+66 IGDDMADNMKESK
-79 SLDFHFVSEKNAE
+79 SLDFHFVSEKDAE

-105 LPKDLSEKASSLLT
+105 LPEDLSEKASSLLT

-155 ETITETYTTAVFDS
+155 ETITETYTAAVFDS
-169 MGEIQIGMVEA
+169 MREIQTGMVEA
-180 ADVSQQLTNGAS
+180 ADGSQQLTNGAS

-207 LTTSGQALVT
+207 LTTSGQALVS
-217 GANQLATGV
+217 GANQLATGL

-235 AATGSQILSSG
+235 AAIGSQTLSSG

-324 QLQVAINQLNDS
+324 QLQAAINQLNDS

-341 GLAVDNSTL
+341 GLAVDTSTL

-379 QTTAT
+379 QATAT
-384 YQNLPADQQAE
+384 YQNLTADQQAE
-395 LVGALQNSPSAT
+395 LVGALQNSPSTTMT
-407 ATVAQ
+407 AAQ
-412 TILDQ
+412 TILGQ
-417 LSQLSQTLSSLQSLS
+417 LSQLSQALSSLQSLS
-432 GMATQISQL
+432 GMATQMSQL

-469 LNQVNTALNQQVLPG
+469 LSQVNTALNQQVLPG
-484 TQTLTSGVSQLQM
+484 TQALTSGVSQLQT
-497 QLSGGASQLM
+497 QLSSGASQLM

-518 QLAAGGAQLA
+518 QLAEGGA
-528 AGGVQLVA
+528 QLVA
-536 NNSSVQSGGGQ
+536 NNSSIQSGGGQ
-547 LTSGLATLAS
+547 LTSGLATLAA

-570 LGSQQ
+570 SGSQQ

-584 SGGKTL
+584 SGGQTL
-590 TNSISSLRTGS
+590 TSGISSLRTGS

-607 LSSASQQLSVVS
+607 LSSASQQLSVIS

-649 APYMVLMVAAL
+649 APYMVSVALMVAAL

-748 IILLLQLGSSAGTYP
+748 ILLLLQLGSSAGTYP
-763 NELSPRFFQVIQP
+763 IELSPRFFQIIQP

-815 LLIYNQKD
+815 LLIYRPTED
-823 E
+823 

>member
-15 LITILGIACVPAL
+15 LITILGVACVPAL

-66 IGDDMVDNMKESK
+66 IGDDMVDNMKESQ
-79 SLDFHFVSEKNAE
+79 SLDFHFVSEKDAE

-105 LPKDLSEKASSLLT
+105 LPEDLSEKASSLLT
-119 NQPEPITISY
+119 NQPEPLTISY

-155 ETITETYTTAVFDS
+155 ETITKTYATAVFDS
-169 MGEIQIGMVEA
+169 MREIQTGMVEA
-180 ADVSQQLTNGAS
+180 ADGSQQLTNGAS

-235 AATGSQILSSG
+235 AATGSQTLSSG

-269 QLIAGVGQLQSGAS
+269 QLIAGVGQLQTGAS

-324 QLQVAINQLNDS
+324 QLQAAINQLNDS

-341 GLAVDNSTL
+341 GLAVDTSTL

-379 QTTAT
+379 QATAT
-384 YQNLPADQQAE
+384 YQNLTADQQAE
-395 LVGALQNSPSAT
+395 LVGALQNSPSTTMT
-407 ATVAQ
+407 AAQ
-412 TILDQ
+412 TILGQ
-417 LSQLSQTLSSLQSLS
+417 LSQLSQALSGLQSLS
-432 GMATQISQL
+432 GMAAQMSQL

-469 LNQVNTALNQQVLPG
+469 LSQVNTALNQQVLPG
-484 TQTLTSGVSQLQM
+484 TQALTSGVSQLQT
-497 QLSGGASQLM
+497 QLSSGASQLM

-518 QLAAGGAQLA
+518 QLAEGGAQLA
-528 AGGVQLVA
+528 A
-536 NNSSVQSGGGQ
+536 NNSSIQSGGSQ

-570 LGSQQ
+570 SGSQQ

-584 SGGKTL
+584 SGGQTL
-590 TNSISSLRTGS
+590 TSGISSLRTGS

-649 APYMVLMVAAL
+649 APYMVSVALMVAAL

-685 LLLNGIIASLAAVI
+685 LLLNGTIASLAAVI
-699 LYGVLRLIGIEPA
+699 LYGVLRLIGIDPA

-748 IILLLQLGSSAGTYP
+748 ILLLLQLGSSAGTYP
-763 NELSPRFFQVIQP
+763 IELSPRFFQVIQP

-800 VWILSLFLVGFMGLG
+800 VWMLSLFLVGFMGLG
-815 LLIYNQKD
+815 LMMYRPTED
-823 E
+823 

>member
-1 MLQKVKNIFKKPMT
+1 MSEKVKNFFKKPMT
-15 LITILGIACVPAL
+15 LITILGVSCVPAL

-79 SLDFHFVSEKNAE
+79 SLDFHFVSEKDAE

-105 LPKDLSEKASSLLT
+105 LPEDLSEKASSLLT
-119 NQPEPITISY
+119 NQPEPLTISY

-155 ETITETYTTAVFDS
+155 ETITKTYTTAVFDS
-169 MGEIQIGMVEA
+169 MREIQTGMVEA
-180 ADVSQQLTNGAS
+180 ADGSQQLTDGAS

-235 AATGSQILSSG
+235 AATGSQTLSSG

-269 QLIAGVGQLQSGAS
+269 QLIAGVGQLQTGAS

-324 QLQVAINQLNDS
+324 QLQAAINQLNDS

-341 GLAVDNSTL
+341 GLAVDTSTL

-379 QTTAT
+379 QATAT
-384 YQNLPADQQAE
+384 YQNLTADQQAE
-395 LVGALQNSPSAT
+395 LVGALQNSPSTTMT
-407 ATVAQ
+407 AAQ
-412 TILDQ
+412 TILGQ
-417 LSQLSQTLSSLQSLS
+417 LSQLSQALSGLQSLS
-432 GMATQISQL
+432 GMAAQMSQL

-469 LNQVNTALNQQVLPG
+469 LSQVNTALNQQVLPG
-484 TQTLTSGVSQLQM
+484 TQALTSGVSQLQT
-497 QLSGGASQLM
+497 QLSSGASQLM

-518 QLAAGGAQLA
+518 QLAEGGAQLA
-528 AGGVQLVA
+528 A
-536 NNSSVQSGGGQ
+536 NNSSIQSGGSQ

-570 LGSQQ
+570 SGSQQ

-584 SGGKTL
+584 SGGQTL
-590 TNSISSLRTGS
+590 TSGISSLRTGS

-649 APYMVLMVAAL
+649 APYMVSVALMVAAL

-685 LLLNGIIASLAAVI
+685 LLLNGTIASLAAVI
-699 LYGVLRLIGIEPA
+699 LYGVLRLIGIDPA

-748 IILLLQLGSSAGTYP
+748 ILLLLQLGSSAGTYP
-763 NELSPRFFQVIQP
+763 IELSPRFFQVIQP

-800 VWILSLFLVGFMGLG
+800 VWMLSLFLVGFMGLG
-815 LLIYNQKD
+815 LMMYRPTED
-823 E
+823 

>member
-1 MLQKVKNIFKKPMT
+1 MLRKVKNIFKKPMT
-15 LITILGIACVPAL
+15 LVTILGIACVPAL

-48 VAVVNQDQSASF
+48 VAVINQDQSASF

-66 IGDDMVDNMKESK
+66 IGDDMVDNMKESE
-79 SLDFHFVSEKNAE
+79 SLDFHFVPEKDAE

-105 LPKDLSEKASSLLT
+105 LPEDLSEKASSLLT

-155 ETITETYTTAVFDS
+155 ETITKTYTTAVFDS
-169 MGEIQIGMVEA
+169 MREIQTGMVEA
-180 ADVSQQLTNGAS
+180 ADGSQQLTNGAS

-235 AATGSQILSSG
+235 AATGSQTLSSG

-324 QLQVAINQLNDS
+324 QLQAAISQLNDS

-341 GLAVDNSTL
+341 GLAVDTSTL

-367 AQADKTASIEAL
+367 VQADKTASIEAL
-379 QTTAT
+379 QATAT
-384 YQNLPADQQAE
+384 YQNLTADQQAE
-395 LVGALQNSPSAT
+395 LVGALQNSPST
-407 ATVAQ
+407 TVTVAQ
-412 TILDQ
+412 TILGQ
-417 LSQLSQTLSSLQSLS
+417 LSQLSQALSSLQSLS
-432 GMATQISQL
+432 GMATQMSQL
-441 QSAVGQI
+441 QSAIGQI

-469 LNQVNTALNQQVLPG
+469 LSQVNTALNQQVLPG
-484 TQTLTSGVSQLQM
+484 TQALTSGVSQLQT
-497 QLSGGASQLM
+497 QLSNGASQLM

-518 QLAAGGAQLA
+518 QLAAGGAQL
-528 AGGVQLVA
+528 VA
-536 NNSSVQSGGGQ
+536 NNSSIQSGGGQ

-570 LGSQQ
+570 SGSQQ

-584 SGGKTL
+584 SGGQTL
-590 TNSISSLRTGS
+590 TSGISTLLVGS

-607 LSSASQQLSVVS
+607 LSSASQQLSVIS

-625 QAVSQPVTLEHSD
+625 QAVSQSVTLEHSD

-649 APYMVLMVAAL
+649 APYMVSVALMVAAL

-748 IILLLQLGSSAGTYP
+748 ILLLLQLGSSAGTYP
-763 NELSPRFFQVIQP
+763 IELSPRFFQVIQP

-800 VWILSLFLVGFMGLG
+800 VWMLSLFLVGFMGLG

>member
-15 LITILGIACVPAL
+15 LVTIIGIACVPAL

-79 SLDFHFVSEKNAE
+79 SLDFHFVSEKDAE

-105 LPKDLSEKASSLLT
+105 LPEDLSEKASSLLT
-119 NQPEPITISY
+119 NQPEPLTISY

-155 ETITETYTTAVFDS
+155 ETITETYMTAVFDS
-169 MGEIQIGMVEA
+169 MREIQTGMVEA
-180 ADVSQQLTNGAS
+180 ADGSQQLTDGAS
-192 QLESGSQTLSNGLTT
+192 QLESGSQTLS
-207 LTTSGQALVT
+207 
-217 GANQLATGV
+217 
-226 VSYTDGVNQ
+226 
-235 AATGSQILSSG
+235 SG
-246 LTTYTNGVASL
+246 LTTYTNGVARL

-283 QVEQLVTGANQL
+283 QVEQLVAGANQL
-295 QAGLEQLASSTSLSA
+295 QVGLEQLASSTNLSA

-324 QLQVAINQLNDS
+324 QLQAAISQLNDS

-341 GLAVDNSTL
+341 GLAVDTSTL

-395 LVGALQNSPSAT
+395 LVGALQNSPST
-407 ATVAQ
+407 TVTVAQ
-412 TILDQ
+412 TILGQ
-417 LSQLSQTLSSLQSLS
+417 LSQLSQALSSLQSLS
-432 GMATQISQL
+432 GLGTQLGQL

-469 LNQVNTALNQQVLPG
+469 LSQVNTALNQQVLPG
-484 TQTLTSGVSQLQM
+484 TQNLTSGVSQLQM
-497 QLSGGASQLM
+497 QLSSGASQLM

-518 QLAAGGAQLA
+518 QLAEGGA
-528 AGGVQLVA
+528 QLVA
-536 NNSSVQSGGGQ
+536 NNSSIQSGGGQ

-557 NSSQLVS
+557 NSNQLVS

-584 SGGKTL
+584 SGGQTL
-590 TNSISSLRTGS
+590 TNGISSLRTGS

-607 LSSASQQLSVVS
+607 LSSASQQLSVIS

-649 APYMVLMVAAL
+649 APYMVSVALMVAAL

-685 LLLNGIIASLAAVI
+685 LLLNGTIASLAAVI

-725 WTFMA
+725 WVFMA

-748 IILLLQLGSSAGTYP
+748 ILLLLQLGSSAGTYP
-763 NELSPRFFQVIQP
+763 IELSPRFFQVIQP

-787 RQTISMVGNSSHQ
+787 RQTISMIGNSSYQ
-800 VWILSLFLVGFMGLG
+800 VWMLSLFLVGFMGLG

>member
-1 MLQKVKNIFKKPMT
+1 MSEKVKNFFTRPMT
-15 LITILGIACVPAL
+15 LITIIGIACVPAL
-28 YNISFLTSM
+28 YNVSFLTSM

-48 VAVVNQDQSASF
+48 VAVVNQDQSATF

-79 SLDFHFVSEKNAE
+79 SLDFHFVSEKDAE

-105 LPKDLSEKASSLLT
+105 LPEDLSEKASSLLT
-119 NQPEPITISY
+119 DQPEHLTISY

-140 KMGESAMEK
+140 KMSESAMEK
-149 LKTSVS
+149 LKASVS
-155 ETITETYTTAVFDS
+155 ETITETYTSAVFDS
-169 MGEIQIGMVEA
+169 MGEIQSGMVEA
-180 ADVSQQLTNGAS
+180 ADGSQQLTDGAS
-192 QLESGSQTLSNGLTT
+192 QLETGSQTLSSGLST
-207 LTTSGQALVT
+207 LSSSGQSLVT

-235 AATGSQILSSG
+235 AASGSQTLSSG

-257 ASGAEQLNANSS
+257 ASGAEQINANSS

-324 QLQVAINQLNDS
+324 QLQAAINQLNDS

-341 GLAVDNSTL
+341 GVAVDTSTL
-350 SSLLT
+350 SSLMT

-367 AQADKTASIEAL
+367 AQADKTASIAAL
-379 QTTAT
+379 QATAT
-384 YQNLPADQQAE
+384 YKNLTADQQAE
-395 LVGALQNSPSAT
+395 LVGALQNSPST
-407 ATVAQ
+407 TVAAAQ
-412 TILDQ
+412 TILGQ
-417 LSQLSQTLSSLQSLS
+417 LSQLSQALSSLQSLS
-432 GMATQISQL
+432 GLGTQLGKL
-441 QSAVGQI
+441 QSDVGQI

-456 PGATTAIENLSSG
+456 PGATTAIENLSR
-469 LNQVNTALNQQVLPG
+469 VNTTLNQQVLPG
-484 TQTLTSGVSQLQM
+484 TQALTSGVSQLQT
-497 QLSGGASQLM
+497 QLSSGASQLM

-518 QLAAGGAQLA
+518 QLAEGGA
-528 AGGVQLVA
+528 QLVA
-536 NNSSVQSGGGQ
+536 NNSSIQSGGSQ
-547 LTSGLATLAS
+547 LTSGLATLAA

-570 LGSQQ
+570 SGSQQ

-584 SGGKTL
+584 SGGQTL
-590 TNSISSLRTGS
+590 TSGISTLLVGS

-607 LSSASQQLSVVS
+607 LSSASQQLSVIS
-619 VEDKNA
+619 VEDENA

-649 APYMVLMVAAL
+649 APYMVSVALMVAAL

-670 DNRSYKNRWDWAKGK
+670 DNRTYKNRWDWAKGK
-685 LLLNGIIASLAAVI
+685 FLLNGAIASLAALI
-699 LYGVLRLIGIEPA
+699 LYGVLLLIGVDPA

-748 IILLLQLGSSAGTYP
+748 ILLLLQLGSSAGTYP
-763 NELSPRFFQVIQP
+763 IELSPQFFKVIQP

-800 VWILSLFLVGFMGLG
+800 VWMLSLFLAGFMGLG
-815 LLIYNQKD
+815 LLIYNQNN

>member
-1 MLQKVKNIFKKPMT
+1 MLRKVKNIFKKPMT
-15 LITILGIACVPAL
+15 LVTIIGVACVPAL

-48 VAVVNQDQSASF
+48 VAVINQDQSASF

-79 SLDFHFVSEKNAE
+79 SLDFHFVSEKDAE

-105 LPKDLSEKASSLLT
+105 LPEDLSEKATSLLT

-169 MGEIQIGMVEA
+169 MREIQTGMVEA
-180 ADVSQQLTNGAS
+180 ADGSQQLTNGAS

-207 LTTSGQALVT
+207 LTTSGQALLT
-217 GANQLATGV
+217 GANQLATGL

-235 AATGSQILSSG
+235 AATGSQTLSSG

-324 QLQVAINQLNDS
+324 QLQAAIGQLNDS

-341 GLAVDNSTL
+341 GLAVDTSTL

-367 AQADKTASIEAL
+367 VQTDKTASIEAL
-379 QTTAT
+379 QATAT

-395 LVGALQNSPSAT
+395 LVGALQNSPSTT

-432 GMATQISQL
+432 GMATQMNQL

-448 NTAANQAL
+448 NTVANQAL

-469 LNQVNTALNQQVLPG
+469 LNQVNTALNQQILPG
-484 TQTLTSGVSQLQM
+484 TQTLTSGVSQLQR
-497 QLSGGASQLM
+497 QLSSGASQLM

-518 QLAAGGAQLA
+518 QLAAGVA
-528 AGGVQLVA
+528 QLVA
-536 NNSSVQSGGGQ
+536 NNSSIQSGGDQ

-557 NSSQLVS
+557 NTGQLVS

-590 TNSISSLRTGS
+590 TSGITSLRTGS

-649 APYMVLMVAAL
+649 APYMVSVALMVAAL

-699 LYGVLRLIGIEPA
+699 LYGVLRLIGIESA

-763 NELSPRFFQVIQP
+763 IELSPRFFQIIQP
-776 YLPMTYSVSGL
+776 YLPMTYSVSGF

-800 VWILSLFLVGFMGLG
+800 VWMLSLFLVGFMGFG

>member
-1 MLQKVKNIFKKPMT
+1 MLRKVKNIFKKPMT
-15 LITILGIACVPAL
+15 LVTIIGVACVPAL

-48 VAVVNQDQSASF
+48 VAVINQDQLASF

-79 SLDFHFVSEKNAE
+79 SLDFHFVSEKDAE

-105 LPKDLSEKASSLLT
+105 LPEDLSEKATSLLT

-169 MGEIQIGMVEA
+169 MREIQTGMVEA
-180 ADVSQQLTNGAS
+180 ADGSQQLTNGAS

-207 LTTSGQALVT
+207 LTTSGQALLT
-217 GANQLATGV
+217 GANQLATGL

-235 AATGSQILSSG
+235 AATGSQTLSSG

-324 QLQVAINQLNDS
+324 QLQAAIGQLNDS

-341 GLAVDNSTL
+341 GLAVDTSTL

-367 AQADKTASIEAL
+367 VQTDKTASIEAL
-379 QTTAT
+379 QATAT

-395 LVGALQNSPSAT
+395 LVGALQNSPSTT

-432 GMATQISQL
+432 GMATPMNQL

-448 NTAANQAL
+448 NTVANQAL

-469 LNQVNTALNQQVLPG
+469 LNQVNTALNQQILPG
-484 TQTLTSGVSQLQM
+484 TQTLTSGVSQLQR
-497 QLSGGASQLM
+497 QLSSGASQLM

-518 QLAAGGAQLA
+518 QLAAGVA
-528 AGGVQLVA
+528 QLVA
-536 NNSSVQSGGGQ
+536 NNSSIQSGGDQ

-557 NSSQLVS
+557 NSGQLVS

-590 TNSISSLRTGS
+590 TSGITSLRTGS

-649 APYMVLMVAAL
+649 APYMVSVALMVAAL

-699 LYGVLRLIGIEPA
+699 LYGVLRLIGIESA

-763 NELSPRFFQVIQP
+763 IELSPRFFQIIQP
-776 YLPMTYSVSGL
+776 YLPMTYSVSGF

-800 VWILSLFLVGFMGLG
+800 VWMLSLFLVGFMGFG

>member
-15 LITILGIACVPAL
+15 LVTIIGIACVPAL

-79 SLDFHFVSEKNAE
+79 SLDFHFVSEKDAE

-105 LPKDLSEKASSLLT
+105 LPEDLSEKASSLLT
-119 NQPEPITISY
+119 NQPEPLTISY

-155 ETITETYTTAVFDS
+155 ETITKTYTTAVFDS
-169 MGEIQIGMVEA
+169 MREIQTGMVEA
-180 ADVSQQLTNGAS
+180 ADGSQQLTDGAS

-235 AATGSQILSSG
+235 AASGSQTLSSG

-324 QLQVAINQLNDS
+324 QLQAAISQLNDS

-341 GLAVDNSTL
+341 GLAVDTSTL

-379 QTTAT
+379 QATAT
-384 YQNLPADQQAE
+384 YQNLTADQQAE
-395 LVGALQNSPSAT
+395 LVGALQNSPSTTMT
-407 ATVAQ
+407 AAQ
-412 TILDQ
+412 TILGQ
-417 LSQLSQTLSSLQSLS
+417 LSQLSQALSSLQSLS
-432 GMATQISQL
+432 GMATQMSQL

-469 LNQVNTALNQQVLPG
+469 LSQVNTALNQQVLPG
-484 TQTLTSGVSQLQM
+484 TQALTSGVSQLQT
-497 QLSGGASQLM
+497 QLSSGASQLM

-518 QLAAGGAQLA
+518 QLAEGGA
-528 AGGVQLVA
+528 QLVA
-536 NNSSVQSGGGQ
+536 NNSSIQSGGSQ
-547 LTSGLATLAS
+547 LTSGLATLAA

-570 LGSQQ
+570 SGSQQ
-575 LIAGADQLA
+575 LISGAEQLA

-590 TNSISSLRTGS
+590 TSGISSLRTGS

-649 APYMVLMVAAL
+649 APYMVSVALMVAAL

-670 DNRSYKNRWDWAKGK
+670 DNRSYKNRWDWARGK
-685 LLLNGIIASLAAVI
+685 FLLNGLIASLAAVI
-699 LYGVLRLIGIEPA
+699 LYGVLRLIGIESA

-730 LVTALVGWNNR
+730 LVTALVGWNSR

-748 IILLLQLGSSAGTYP
+748 IILLLQLGSSEGTYP
-763 NELSPRFFQVIQP
+763 IELSPRFFQVIQP

-787 RQTISMVGNSSHQ
+787 RQTISMIGNSSHQ
-800 VWILSLFLVGFMGLG
+800 TWMLSLFLIGFMGLG
-815 LLIYNQKD
+815 LLIYRPT
-823 E
+823 EE

>member
-1 MLQKVKNIFKKPMT
+1 MLQKVQNIFKKPMT
-15 LITILGIACVPAL
+15 LVTIIGVACVPAL

-60 QDKTLT
+60 QDQTLT
-66 IGDDMVDNMKESK
+66 IGDDMVDNMKESQ
-79 SLDFHFVSEKNAE
+79 SLDFHFVSEKDAE

-105 LPKDLSEKASSLLT
+105 LPEDLSEKASSLLT
-119 NQPEPITISY
+119 DQPEPITISY

-155 ETITETYTTAVFDS
+155 ETITKTYTTAVFDS
-169 MGEIQIGMVEA
+169 MREIQTGMVEA
-180 ADVSQQLTNGAS
+180 ADGSQQLTDGAS

-235 AATGSQILSSG
+235 AASGSQTLSSG

-324 QLQVAINQLNDS
+324 QLQAAINQLNDS

-341 GLAVDNSTL
+341 GVAVDTSTL

-379 QTTAT
+379 QATAT
-384 YQNLPADQQAE
+384 YQNLTADQQAE
-395 LVGALQNSPSAT
+395 LVGALQNSPSTTMT
-407 ATVAQ
+407 AAQ
-412 TILDQ
+412 TILGQ
-417 LSQLSQTLSSLQSLS
+417 LSQLSQALSSLQSLS
-432 GMATQISQL
+432 GMATQMSQI

-469 LNQVNTALNQQVLPG
+469 LSQVNTALNQQVLPG
-484 TQTLTSGVSQLQM
+484 TQALTSGVSQLQT
-497 QLSGGASQLM
+497 QLSNGASQLM

-518 QLAAGGAQLA
+518 QLAEGGA
-528 AGGVQLVA
+528 QLVA
-536 NNSSVQSGGGQ
+536 NNSSIQSGGGQ

-570 LGSQQ
+570 SGSQQ

-584 SGGKTL
+584 SGGQTL
-590 TNSISSLRTGS
+590 TSGISSLRTGS

-607 LSSASQQLSVVS
+607 LSSASQQLSVIS

-649 APYMVLMVAAL
+649 APYMVSVALMVVAL

-685 LLLNGIIASLAAVI
+685 LLLNGTIASLAAVI
-699 LYGVLRLIGIEPA
+699 LYGVLRLIGIDPA

-748 IILLLQLGSSAGTYP
+748 ILLLLQLGSSAGTYP
-763 NELSPRFFQVIQP
+763 IELSPRFFQVIQP

-800 VWILSLFLVGFMGLG
+800 VWMLSLFLVGFMGLG
-815 LLIYNQKD
+815 LMMYRPTED
-823 E
+823 

>member
-15 LITILGIACVPAL
+15 LVTIIGIACVPAL

-60 QDKTLT
+60 QDKNLT

-155 ETITETYTTAVFDS
+155 ETITKTYTTAVFDS
-169 MGEIQIGMVEA
+169 MREIQTGMVEA
-180 ADVSQQLTNGAS
+180 ADGSQQLTDGAS

-217 GANQLATGV
+217 GANQLAAGV

-235 AATGSQILSSG
+235 AATGSQTLSSG

-324 QLQVAINQLNDS
+324 QLQAAINQLNDS

-341 GLAVDNSTL
+341 GLTVDTSSL
-350 SSLLT
+350 SNLLT
-355 EMGAQA
+355 EMGSQT

-395 LVGALQNSPSAT
+395 LVGALQNSPSTTAT
-407 ATVAQ
+407 AAQ
-412 TILDQ
+412 AILDQ

-456 PGATTAIENLSSG
+456 PGATTAIETLSSG

-518 QLAAGGAQLA
+518 QLAAGGAQL
-528 AGGVQLVA
+528 VA
-536 NNSSVQSGGGQ
+536 NNSSIQSGGGQ

-570 LGSQQ
+570 SGSQQ
-575 LIAGADQLA
+575 LIAGADQLV

-590 TNSISSLRTGS
+590 TSGITSLRTGS

-625 QAVSQPVTLEHSD
+625 QAISQPVTLEHSD

-649 APYMVLMVAAL
+649 APYMVSVALMVAAL

-748 IILLLQLGSSAGTYP
+748 ILLLLQLGSSAGTYP
-763 NELSPRFFQVIQP
+763 IELSPRFFQVIQP

-800 VWILSLFLVGFMGLG
+800 VWMLSLFLVGFMGLG

>member
-15 LITILGIACVPAL
+15 LITVLGVACVPAL

-79 SLDFHFVSEKNAE
+79 SLDFHFVSEKDAE
-92 KGLEEGDYYMVIT
+92 KGLEEGDFYMVIT
-105 LPKDLSEKASSLLT
+105 LPEDLSEKASSLLT
-119 NQPEPITISY
+119 NQPEPLTISY

-155 ETITETYTTAVFDS
+155 ETITKTYTTAVFDS
-169 MGEIQIGMVEA
+169 MREIQNGMVEA
-180 ADVSQQLTNGAS
+180 ADGSQQLTNGAS
-192 QLESGSQTLSNGLTT
+192 QLESGSETLSNGLTT
-207 LTTSGQALVT
+207 LTTSGQSLVS

-235 AATGSQILSSG
+235 AATGSQTLASG

-295 QAGLEQLASSTSLSA
+295 QAGLEQLASSTSLPA

-324 QLQVAINQLNDS
+324 QLQAAINQLNDS

-341 GLAVDNSTL
+341 GLIVDTSSL
-350 SSLLT
+350 SNLLT

-379 QTTAT
+379 QATAT

-395 LVGALQNSPSAT
+395 LVGALQNSPSTTVT
-407 ATVAQ
+407 AAQ
-412 TILDQ
+412 TILGQ
-417 LSQLSQTLSSLQSLS
+417 LSQLSQALSSLQSLS
-432 GMATQISQL
+432 GMATQMSQL

-448 NTAANQAL
+448 NTAAIQAL

-469 LNQVNTALNQQVLPG
+469 LSQVNTALNQQVLPG
-484 TQTLTSGVSQLQM
+484 TQALTSGVSQLQT
-497 QLSGGASQLM
+497 QLSNGASQLM
-507 SGVTAYTAGVA
+507 SGVTAYTAGVS
-518 QLAAGGAQLA
+518 QLAAGGAQL
-528 AGGVQLVA
+528 VA
-536 NNSSVQSGGGQ
+536 NNSSIQSGGSQ

-570 LGSQQ
+570 SGSQQ
-575 LIAGADQLA
+575 LISGAEQLA
-584 SGGKTL
+584 SGGQTL
-590 TNSISSLRTGS
+590 TSGISSLRTGS

-649 APYMVLMVAAL
+649 APYMISVALMVAAL

-670 DNRSYKNRWDWAKGK
+670 DNRSYKNRWDWARGK
-685 LLLNGIIASLAAVI
+685 FLLNGLIASLAAVI
-699 LYGVLRLIGIEPA
+699 LYGVLRLIGIEPS

-748 IILLLQLGSSAGTYP
+748 ILLLLQLGSSAGTYP
-763 NELSPRFFQVIQP
+763 IELSPRFFQVIQP

-800 VWILSLFLVGFMGLG
+800 VWMLSLFLVGFMGLG
-815 LLIYNQKD
+815 LMMYRPTED
-823 E
+823 